1 MGLSASA
8 AAHKQVLRYES
19 PYSLS
24 DIKVTVV
31 KTKWQLMA
39 PYLGALFSNEE
50 QG

>member
-8 AAHKQVLRYES
+8 VAYKQVLRYKS
-19 PYSLS
+19 PCSLS
-24 DIKVTVV
+24 DIKVTIV

-39 PYLGALFSNEE
+39 PYLGALFRNEE